1 MVSRYTLTGSWG
13 LARSWAIGLV
23 TLGIVSNRTFLT
35 WSSSSLE
42 TALFNFL
49 ILLWIYTVFYIRP
62 ENRAGRGQF
71 QPRRP

>member
-1 MVSRYTLTGSWG
+1 MVSRYTLTGSWR

-35 WSSSSLE
+35 RSSLSLE
-42 TALFNFL
+42 TALFKIL
-49 ILLWIYTVFYIRP
+49 IILWIYTVFYIRP